1 MLFYA
6 SLQKEI
12 EESMAPS
19 VSNKLVAPRWSGLRL
34 DLRILESP
42 GFGPF
47 CYGKQEV
54 GVGSSNG
61 AFFCGWQLR

>member
-19 VSNKLVAPRWSGLRL
+19 VSNKLVAPRLRL

-61 AFFCGWQLR
+61 AFFFAGGN